1 MKKRFVSAFLAA
13 VIAAVSFS
21 GCGGAVKSEN
31 LVDNIKP
38 NPVPVYNR
46 IDEGQSAAVAQF
58 SAQLLNK
65 LSDGDKNVVYS
76 PLSVLYAL
84 AMTANGA
91 EGETLAQME
100 AVFG

>member
-13 VIAAVSFS
+13 VLAAVSLS
-21 GCGGAVKSEN
+21 GCGSAVKSEN
-31 LVDNIKP
+31 LVDNVKP

-65 LSDGDKNVVYS
+65 LSDGDKNVV
-76 PLSVLYAL
+76 
-84 AMTANGA
+84 
-91 EGETLAQME
+91 
-100 AVFG
+100 